1 MTRKALITGA
11 SSGIG
16 NSLALKLARRGYDLG
31 LGARRTDAL
40 QDLREEILQ
49 QNPDRRVEI
58 REFDVTNYDKVPV
71 FVEEL
76 ATALDGLDMVI
87 ANAGVGGNG
96 LVGHGHARA
105 DRAVIETNV
114 LGAMA
119 TIDAAISLFLR
130 QGRGQ
135 IVVISSVAAFRGLP
149 GSGSYSASKAA
160 IATYADAVRAEVHGL
175 PIKVTTLYPGYIDT
189 AINQEMTRR
198 PFLIDLDKGARLIAD
213 KIERGANSSTIPVFP
228 WNVVSRILKVLPTA
242 VVAKVAATE
251 RADD

>member
-87 ANAGVGGNG
+87 ANAGVGAT
-96 LVGHGHARA
+96 VSSA
-105 DRAVIETNV
+105 T
-114 LGAMA
+114 AM
-119 TIDAAISLFLR
+119 
-130 QGRGQ
+130 RG
-135 IVVISSVAAFRGLP
+135 
-149 GSGSYSASKAA
+149 
-160 IATYADAVRAEVHGL
+160 
-175 PIKVTTLYPGYIDT
+175 
-189 AINQEMTRR
+189 
-198 PFLIDLDKGARLIAD
+198 
-213 KIERGANSSTIPVFP
+213 
-228 WNVVSRILKVLPTA
+228 PTA
-242 VVAKVAATE
+242 PSSRPTCSARWRRST
-251 RADD
+251 RP